1 MTSHEKG
8 LPRRR
13 VRLRVGRLGVPGG
26 VLGGAMQEQW
36 AGGSHR
42 GQPPVG
48 HGAAFVPPVY
58 NTQVGTSPVPVP
70 GMSQQAHEIERLLEE
85 ARLQMAWGIE
95 VPHQQYCERVQQIYA
110 SMPVGGS
117 GLSSSLMAQ
126 VGTGTV
132 PVAGPSGC
140 VPPAPRG
147 QGTRLLL
154 GSRVGQPRGGWSL
167 SDRWGEHPCGTARNT
182 GFQVVRHRRDG
193 APGPRP
199 ASAGRETGSRVSG
212 ASPSG
217 SGVPRSRSHSREN
230 VRPRASGPQ
239 GPRPQCWGSAT
250 GRLIQSGR
258 LVQGRLVGGV
268 ALSKRS
274 ATTAIRRGTV
284 LASVPSRGFCWG
296 SAIPRCQG
304 SSCSR
309 AAAMLWGGEGCCSPR
324 KGGNAGVGALSGFRP
339 VRRGIGPHQGFVAGR
354 VGIGG
359 AGTFGGSR
367 AVWCH
372 AGHHPGFGACG
383 GWGLAAWCCSSRGW
397 GPVMFGGVFACFGA
411 GGVHPGWTGLWGGC
425 CVLCFLWQQ
434 EAEEQEEAAH
444 N

>member
-1 MTSHEKG
+1 
-8 LPRRR
+8 
-13 VRLRVGRLGVPGG
+13 
-26 VLGGAMQEQW
+26 
-36 AGGSHR
+36 
-42 GQPPVG
+42 
-48 HGAAFVPPVY
+48 
-58 NTQVGTSPVPVP
+58 
-70 GMSQQAHEIERLLEE
+70 MSQQAHEIERLLEE

-95 VPHQQYCERVQQIYA
+95 VLHQQYCERVQQIYA

-117 GLSSSLMAQ
+117 GLSSSLMTQ

-147 QGTRLLL
+147 QGTWPVPPAPREQG
-154 GSRVGQPRGGWSL
+154 GSATRGVEFVRPVGRAPLRDCS
-167 SDRWGEHPCGTARNT
+167 NT
-182 GFQVVRHRRDG
+182 SFQVVRRRRDG

-239 GPRPQCWGSAT
+239 GPRPQCRGSAT

-324 KGGNAGVGALSGFRP
+324 KGGNAGALSGFRP
-339 VRRGIGPHQGFVAGR
+339 VRRGVGPHQGFVAGSVGMAGLEPSVVPGPSDVTLDTTQVLVPVVAGDLQLGAAVPEVGAPSSLGGLRLLWCRWSPPR
-354 VGIGG
+354 VNRAPGRVLRPLLPVTTGSGG
-359 AGTFGGSR
+359 TRRGGPQLAG
-367 AVWCH
+367 
-372 AGHHPGFGACG
+372 
-383 GWGLAAWCCSSRGW
+383 SSLLR
-397 GPVMFGGVFACFGA
+397 
-411 GGVHPGWTGLWGGC
+411 
-425 CVLCFLWQQ
+425 
-434 EAEEQEEAAH
+434 EELLPWRV
-444 N
+444 